1 MTAHEARLL
10 VEILPDGRRARL
22 TKPLELLDDRG
33 NSHCVP
39 AGFTTD
45 FASVPRALWR
55 LVPPW
60 GPYSP
65 AAVVHDYLYRTGTG
79 TRPDADAAFLG
90 LMKRL
95 GVPAW
100 KRYAMYLAVRAFGW
114 TAWRGARTLASK
126 PNPKG

>member
-1 MTAHEARLL
+1 MTAHEARLI
-10 VEILPDGRRARL
+10 VEILPDGRQATL
-22 TKPLELLDDRG
+22 TKPLELSDARG
-33 NSHCVP
+33 NVHRVP
-39 AGFTTD
+39 EGFTTD
-45 FASVPRALWR
+45 FASVPRLLWR

-79 TRPDADAAFLG
+79 TRPAADAVFLS

-100 KRYAMYLAVRAFGW
+100 KRYAMYAAVRAFGFM
-114 TAWRGARTLASK
+114 AWRGARALAS
-126 PNPKG
+126 NTKGS